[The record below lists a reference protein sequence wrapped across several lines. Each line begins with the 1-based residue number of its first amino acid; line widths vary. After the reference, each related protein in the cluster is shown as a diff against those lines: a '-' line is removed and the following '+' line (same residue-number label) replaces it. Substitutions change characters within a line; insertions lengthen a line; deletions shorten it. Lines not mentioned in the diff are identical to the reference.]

1 MKGVQDNLQWV
12 VRHHHC
18 LSWYRHEH
26 VETII
31 VGETGPAEL
40 GHHWEEVEKD
50 GAGDYSLGEDL
61 TDADDD
67 VDQNDSGEEGP
78 AGEGEQQWCRQH
90 LEDCEED
97 GLRNGGGILDIAA
110 DTVQIW

>member
-1 MKGVQDNLQWV
+1 M

-26 VETII
+26 VETIV
-31 VGETGPAEL
+31 VGETCPAEL

-50 GAGDYSLGEDL
+50 ETGNFSLGGDL
-61 TDADDD
+61 TDAGD
-67 VDQNDSGEEGP
+67 VDQNDGGEEGP
-78 AGEGEQQWCRQH
+78 AGEGEQKCCCQH

-97 GLRNGGGILDIAA
+97 GLRNGGGI
-110 DTVQIW
+110 